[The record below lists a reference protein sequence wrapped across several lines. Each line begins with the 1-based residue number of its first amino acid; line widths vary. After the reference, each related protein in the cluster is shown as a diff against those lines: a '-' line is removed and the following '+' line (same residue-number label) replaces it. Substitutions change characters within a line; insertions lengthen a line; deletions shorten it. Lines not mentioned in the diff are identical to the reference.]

1 MIVLRVLI
9 SIMLSGF
16 IMSCDDGRRA
26 NSTRLDVAVS
36 DGVPND
42 AALSDT
48 IMDAGVP
55 AMRDHVFLLRV
66 LDFAREEDSQS
77 LGFDLDDSVTEQ
89 GGISGCG
96 HADFQTP
103 DGHTGIDNQFS
114 QLLPLIEQFGGM
126 AIGVYGRTAIKSG
139 NLMLMIELSDVDSL
153 YNDDAVTMT
162 IYRGLGTPLLG
173 TDDLIEPWQTFDI
186 DVDTHWLTTQNAQI
200 TEGVLEVRGLDFT
213 FPFYIFDFVFD
224 ITMKDARFEIHLDEE
239 ARHDGLLAGSI
250 SIENMLQ
257 IADNIEGGD
266 MLPGLIRTVGTTLAD
281 MDPDADGLCQSL
293 STTMVFESVGA
304 FFYEDSPRPEAEE

>member
-1 MIVLRVLI
+1 
-9 SIMLSGF
+9 MLSGF

-36 DGVPND
+36 DGVTND

-103 DGHTGIDNQFS
+103 VMDRQSVFTAPSSHRAIWLDGHRSLWSDRHQIGQSDADDR
-114 QLLPLIEQFGGM
+114 
-126 AIGVYGRTAIKSG
+126 AIGCG
-139 NLMLMIELSDVDSL
+139 
-153 YNDDAVTMT
+153 
-162 IYRGLGTPLLG
+162 
-173 TDDLIEPWQTFDI
+173 
-186 DVDTHWLTTQNAQI
+186 
-200 TEGVLEVRGLDFT
+200 
-213 FPFYIFDFVFD
+213 
-224 ITMKDARFEIHLDEE
+224 
-239 ARHDGLLAGSI
+239 
-250 SIENMLQ
+250 
-257 IADNIEGGD
+257 
-266 MLPGLIRTVGTTLAD
+266 
-281 MDPDADGLCQSL
+281 QS
-293 STTMVFESVGA
+293 VQ
-304 FFYEDSPRPEAEE
+304 